1 MQTLKR
7 ATAAFAAATFLLLG
21 IGTAVAAG
29 PGAAAKAVSAHN
41 YTAVWWKAPAS
52 SESGWGINFSH
63 QGDIVFATWF
73 TYDSNRQPQWF
84 IAQLDK
90 SSERAY
96 SGPVSRVTGP
106 PFNTEPFPGNTAV
119 ETAVGTATVTFSED
133 GESAGFAYTVNGV
146 SQTKT
151 IVRQLFAEPVPTCVW
166 NELIL
171 TAATNY
177 QGLWWA
183 LGGTESGWGINFT
196 HQGKVIFATWF
207 TYDLAGKPWWLVVLA
222 DRTGPRTYSG
232 PVSTVSGPA
241 FDADPWDPTTV
252 GETNVGQATITF
264 TDGNRATLQYTVN
277 GVTQTKQI
285 ERQVFAGGGT
295 VCAVPDQSAAYVAS
309 FVDLANRANAGT
321 INDDQFATE
330 LQALLATIDGTD
342 GALQRLKDHL
352 GPSVV
357 GRAID
362 FPIPAAAGHGAGTK
376 ALTVQFWDA
385 IFASPAFQLLQAA
398 VASTTFLATPDA
410 QGNFIV
416 AEDIA
421 TLVAL
426 ASIVVRSDI
435 LDALT
440 AGAISG
446 ASATQ
451 DLGLVPSNAYEALR
465 RLHLQLGLA
474 IPAWLQPAPTT
485 CLTNCVD
492 VNRRYSGDGTGQAQL
507 QLNVPLSCKAL
518 VGYTG
523 SFNVDLIIHPNNTV
537 DGTVAVVGTAR
548 VLQIIADPGNSPFC
562 ATLVNAQV
570 PVNTTAPITGTVNQM
585 TAAIN
590 VAGLPGLLIIG
601 QLNGDTLL
609 GQVQTVTGTVLLNF
623 ALTRLP

>member
-1 MQTLKR
+1 MRVLKR
-7 ATAAFAAATFLLLG
+7 AAAAFVAATFLVLG
-21 IGTAVAAG
+21 IGSAVAAG

-41 YTAVWWKAPAS
+41 YTALWWKAPAG
-52 SESGWGINFSH
+52 SEGGWGINFSH

-84 IAQLDK
+84 IALLDK
-90 SSERAY
+90 SGDRAF

-106 PFNTEPFPGNTAV
+106 PFNTEPFPGRTAV
-119 ETAVGTATVTFSED
+119 ETEVGTATVTFSED
-133 GESAGFAYTVNGV
+133 GESASFAYVVNGV

-151 IVRQLFAEPVPTCVW
+151 IVRQLFAEPAPTCVW

-171 TAATNY
+171 AAATNY

-183 LGGTESGWGINFT
+183 LDGEESGWGINFT
-196 HQGKVIFATWF
+196 HQGTVIFATWF
-207 TYDLAGKPWWLVVLA
+207 TYDLDGKPWWLTVQA

-232 PVSTVSGPA
+232 PVSTVSGPS
-241 FDADPWDPTTV
+241 FDADPWDRNTV
-252 GETNVGQATITF
+252 AETPVGQATITF

-277 GVTQTKQI
+277 GVMQTKQI

-321 INDDQFATE
+321 IGAEQFATE
-330 LQALLATIDGTD
+330 LQALLATIDGAD
-342 GALQRLKDHL
+342 GALQRLKAYL
-352 GPSVV
+352 QSQIV
-357 GRAID
+357 GHAVN
-362 FPIPAAAGHGAGTK
+362 FPIPAAAGQGLATK
-376 ALTVQFWDA
+376 ALTAALFDQIDD
-385 IFASPAFQLLQAA
+385 SPAFQLLQAA

-410 QGNFIV
+410 QGNFIA

-440 AGAISG
+440 AGAIS
-446 ASATQ
+446 STDATQ
-451 DLGLVPSNAYEALR
+451 YLGLVPSNAYEALR

-474 IPAWLQPAPTT
+474 IPAWLQPAPAT

-492 VNRRYSGDGTGQAQL
+492 VNRRYSGNGTGQAQL

-523 SFNVDLIIHPNNTV
+523 SFNVDLIVHPDNTV

-548 VLQIIADPGNSPFC
+548 VLQIIADPGNSPLC

-609 GQVQTVTGTVLLNF
+609 GQVQTATGAVLLNF